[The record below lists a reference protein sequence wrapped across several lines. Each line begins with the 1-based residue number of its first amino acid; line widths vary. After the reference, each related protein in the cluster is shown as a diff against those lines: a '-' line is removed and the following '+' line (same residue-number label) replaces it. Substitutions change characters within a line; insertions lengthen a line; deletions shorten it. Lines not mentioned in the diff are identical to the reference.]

1 MFDDFKIYNHEIF
14 LTGIVLLGWL
24 FTKVFVKRT
33 IKRVSINYGVTVERR
48 RIIVKVTNLIFLL
61 LVVVFI
67 TTIWGVNK
75 KDLFFF
81 FTSIITVLGIAFFAQ
96 WSILSNITSG
106 IIIFFSHP
114 LKLGDHVRILDK
126 EYPVEGKIVNIS
138 FFFMHLENEDKEKIT
153 IPNAIALQKT
163 ILIVEKH

>member
-24 FTKVFVKRT
+24 FTKIFMKRA
-33 IKRVSINYGVTVERR
+33 IKRISINYGVAIERR

-61 LVVVFI
+61 LVIVFI
-67 TTIWGVNK
+67 TTIWGVNRN
-75 KDLFFF
+75 DLFFF

-114 LKLGDHVRILDK
+114 LKLGDQVRITDK
-126 EYPVEGKIVNIS
+126 DFHVEGKIVNIS
-138 FFFMHLENEDKEKIT
+138 FFFMHLENEAKEKIT
-153 IPNAIALQKT
+153 VPNAVALQKT
-163 ILIVEKH
+163 ILILEK